1 MKTNL
6 IKRVFTAA
14 LLAAVVI
21 ACVVVFIVISGQSIK
36 KIDAEKLSGISGVV
50 KGEIDK
56 GNFPGAVV
64 LVGQGEETLY
74 FECIGN
80 EVREPFVE
88 VMGRRTMFDMASVT
102 KPVST
107 ATSAMIL
114 MDRGK
119 IKLDDLVKDYLPA
132 FGCNGKEEVQI
143 KHLLNHTSGLAPYTD
158 ASVIEKEHGPLCPEK
173 VIEKICSLE
182 AKSKPGEEFKYS
194 CLGYI
199 TLGKVIEKVT
209 GKGLDVFAKENI
221 FEPLG
226 MKDSGYKPD
235 TTRAA
240 DIAATEIKKENLL
253 RGSVHD
259 PLASLLGGVSGNAG
273 LFSTAEDLAIYCK
286 MLLNNGMYNGR
297 RILSERAVGL
307 LTRSQAK
314 GRAYGFDVSSSYSWI
329 RGTNPGEATFCH
341 SGYTGTSV
349 VCDPQNE
356 VFLIILTNRAHPED
370 KGSVKAVRTQVADI
384 VSAALK

>member
-6 IKRVFTAA
+6 VKRVFTTA
-14 LLAAVVI
+14 LLAAAVI
-21 ACVVVFIVISGQSIK
+21 ACVVVLIIVTEPGK
-36 KIDAEKLSGISGVV
+36 KIDAQKLAAISEVV

-64 LVGQGEETLY
+64 LVGQGEETVY

-88 VMGRRTMFDMASVT
+88 VMGRGTIFDMASVT

-107 ATSAMIL
+107 ATSVMIL

-143 KHLLNHTSGLAPYTD
+143 KHLLNHTSGLPPYTN
-158 ASVIEKEHGPLCPEK
+158 ASVIEKEHGPLCPDK

-182 AKSKPGEEFKYS
+182 AKNKPGEEFKYS

-209 GKGLDVFAKENI
+209 GEGLDVFAKENI

-235 TTRAA
+235 ESRAE
-240 DIAATEIKKENLL
+240 DIAATEIKKDKLI

-273 LFSTAEDLAIYCK
+273 LFSTAQDLAIYFR
-286 MLLNNGMYNGR
+286 MLLNNGFYNGR
-297 RILSERAVGL
+297 RILGKEAVGL
-307 LTRSQAK
+307 LTRSQVK

-349 VCDPQNE
+349 VCDPQNK
-356 VFLIILTNRAHPED
+356 VFVIILTNRAHPED

-384 VSAALK
+384 VSAAMK